1 MRGGKTCRERR
12 FCEREDV
19 PEKGTRSA
27 TTPWIFLYLQV
38 SLSLSLSIV
47 HLFRFAGNEDICFR
61 VLDPAGRCLD
71 AGVAKNTRRN
81 IPLRTFHH
89 LFFILLAHFISLP
102 LPPLPIFLSLFLRT
116 DPRWSRF
123 ENNV

>member
-1 MRGGKTCRERR
+1 MSRAKILRERR
-12 FCEREDV
+12 RPRKRNKIRDDTV
-19 PEKGTRSA
+19 D
-27 TTPWIFLYLQV
+27 L
-38 SLSLSLSIV
+38 SLSPSFPYLSLSIV

-116 DPRWSRF
+116 DPRWSAF